1 MKVEIYSH
9 NYAYELLQNPVYNP
23 VYDEIIKVCKECPLP
38 LYEGKSSKQKRL
50 DVVQQII
57 NTYFDLSLEEIGWKS
72 QSPVTTD
79 EDEDKMKA
87 DFFKKYPAYDIN
99 ESANAISGG
108 QLKIMVEV
116 EMGNAASYYR
126 DLCKFLLSYTKNK
139 ADFFILVV
147 PIRQLS
153 TRIDSGVIDFEKVKR
168 ELKMLK
174 VNFPIPILVVGISED
189 QKNVWNT
196 KGLIRE
202 ELEHIKKSQVSREI
216 LVKSYMEH
224 IINSNISCFVVDDE
238 FKEKSARVKKSRDKL
253 INSVNSVTK
262 KYKKLKDFECGSKK
276 HNEIMEEINGYNK
289 VIQTEEKSIRNILG
303 FDLYKKAE

>member
-9 NYAYELLQNPVYNP
+9 NYAYELLQNPVYSP
-23 VYDEIIKVCKECPLP
+23 VYEEIVKVCKKCPLP

-57 NTYFDLSLEEIGWKS
+57 NTYFDLSLEEMGWKS

-87 DFFKKYPAYDIN
+87 DFYKKYPDYGIN
-99 ESANAISGG
+99 ENADVISGR

-153 TRIDSGVIDFEKVKR
+153 TRIDSGVIDFDKVKR
-168 ELKMLK
+168 ELKMLR
-174 VNFPIPILVVGISED
+174 VNFPIPILVIGISED

-196 KGLIRE
+196 KELIRG

-216 LVKSYMEH
+216 LVKSYTEH
-224 IINSNISCFVVDDE
+224 IINSNVSCLVVDDD
-238 FKEKSARVKKSRDKL
+238 FKEKSACVKKSR
-253 INSVNSVTK
+253 
-262 KYKKLKDFECGSKK
+262 KKLMNSADSLTKNYEKLKKFECGSKK
-276 HNEIMEEINGYNK
+276 YNEIMETINGYK
-289 VIQTEEKSIRNILG
+289 EDIKTEEKNIRDILG
-303 FDLYKKAE
+303 FDLYTKAE